1 MINPPALAAALFD
14 QVAALPQVT
23 VPAVRPLRRELT
35 RQVKDA
41 AAGRVVELAR
51 AIIARAIQ
59 PGAPDLRWTAF
70 ELLHYHPAAM
80 AGLDGALLAELAAS
94 LNSWDSVDS
103 FAVYL
108 SGPAWRQGQ
117 VSDADIHRW
126 ANSTNIWRRRAALV
140 STVALNNRARGGR
153 GDVPRTLAVCRIL
166 AADKEDMVVK
176 AVSWAL
182 RQLIYYDPAAVAQ
195 FLDEH
200 KEVLAARIPRETRN
214 KLTTGLKNPRR

>member
-1 MINPPALAAALFD
+1 MINPPALAAVLFD
-14 QVAALPQVT
+14 QVSALPQIT
-23 VPAVRPLRRELT
+23 VPAVRPLRRELS

-41 AAGRVVELAR
+41 AAGRALEVAR
-51 AIIARAIQ
+51 AIIERSTQ

-70 ELLHYHPAAM
+70 ELLHYHPAAR
-80 AGLDGALLAELAAS
+80 AGLDWALLAELAAS

-108 SGPAWRQGQ
+108 AGPAWRQGQ
-117 VSDADIHRW
+117 VSDAAMHSW
-126 ANSTNIWRRRAALV
+126 ANSANLWLRRAALV

-166 AADKEDMVVK
+166 AADPEDMVVK
-176 AVSWAL
+176 AMSWAL

-200 KEVLAARIPRETRN
+200 KDVLAARVQRETRN
-214 KLTTGLKNPRR
+214 KLTTGRKNPRR

>member
-1 MINPPALAAALFD
+1 MTAIPPLAAEFFD
-14 QVAALPQVT
+14 RVAALPQVT
-23 VPAVRPLRRELT
+23 VPAVRPLRRELSG
-35 RQVKDA
+35 QVKDA
-41 AAGRVVELAR
+41 VAGTVMELAQ
-51 AIIARAIQ
+51 AIIARSLH

-70 ELLHYHPAAM
+70 DLLHYHPAAM
-80 AGLDGALLAELAAS
+80 AGLDLAALEELSRS

-117 VSDADIHRW
+117 VADADLHRW
-126 ANSTNIWRRRAALV
+126 AAAPDVWRRRAALV

-153 GDVPRTLAVCRIL
+153 GDVPRTLAVCRLL
-166 AADKEDMVVK
+166 AADPADMVVK
-176 AVSWAL
+176 AMSWAL
-182 RQLIYYDPAAVAQ
+182 RQLIYYDPAAVAR

-200 KEVLAARIPRETRN
+200 NAVLSARVQRETRN